1 MVQGSREPELPVK
14 RLPVYLRVLD
24 ELIEKGIDLTDSK
37 RLSKETGFTAELI
50 RKDLSSFGSFGAR
63 GRGYYT
69 ETLRQDIIKVI
80 GLDKYTNVVTV
91 GAGYLGT
98 ALTRFNITKNPYIKM
113 VAAFD
118 IDPDRIGEKIIDVD
132 ILHISEL
139 KDIVARHKVDVAILT
154 VSSDRAQQ
162 VFNDIIESGIRVI
175 YNFVPVRLDITEGV
189 HVLSTDLSLELQS
202 LKYFATQLVQTSEKT
217 SNLKI
222 K

>member
-1 MVQGSREPELPVK
+1 MVQGRKEPELPAR

-24 ELIEKGIDLTDSK
+24 ELIEKGIDLADSK
-37 RLSKETGFTAELI
+37 RLSRETGFTAELI
-50 RKDLSSFGSFGAR
+50 RKDLSSFGTFGAR

-69 ETLRQDIIKVI
+69 EALRQDIIKVI

-91 GAGYLGT
+91 GVGYLGT

-132 ILHISEL
+132 IMHISEL
-139 KDIVARHKVDVAILT
+139 NDIVSKHEVDVAILT
-154 VSSDRAQQ
+154 VSSDQAQQ
-162 VFNDIIESGIRVI
+162 VFNDIIESGIRVV
-175 YNFVPVRLDITEGV
+175 YNFVPIRLDVPEGI

-202 LKYFATQLVQTSEKT
+202 LKYYATQLMQADEKIP
-217 SNLKI
+217 NLKI